1 VTSVVERYKDRT
13 SLYTFSHQWNLAWV
27 FCSNKGTSEYD
38 KLLKNQVKCTL
49 LAYNIIRQQGA
60 DAKITYGHFCNYR
73 RDSAEGRSVTPLYY
87 TVKQFPFG
95 PSFIIRQF
103 VETGNRD
110 FLDLMKTTY
119 MFYGCYTDSVDG
131 ITPTYVD
138 ARAGGAV
145 EALYDASL
153 NIKGKVYRYRDYIQ
167 EILVN
172 PITISGNWCFNI
184 KRSYGEEE
192 QAKFLGD
199 SIANILE
206 AKKHGV
212 PITCI
217 LANLLDKNEDSSG
230 YAFDRW
236 LFVPEGLYKMR
247 GEIDPLRRGPTTWAV
262 AYDRKQAADTYQ
274 RIASQRK

>member
-1 VTSVVERYKDRT
+1 MTSVVERYKDRT
-13 SLYTFSHQWNLAWV
+13 SLYTFGHQWNLAWV
-27 FCSNKGTSEYD
+27 FCSNKGTYEYD
-38 KLLKNQVKCTL
+38 KLL
-49 LAYNIIRQQGA
+49 
-60 DAKITYGHFCNYR
+60 
-73 RDSAEGRSVTPLYY
+73 
-87 TVKQFPFG
+87 
-95 PSFIIRQF
+95 
-103 VETGNRD
+103 
-110 FLDLMKTTY
+110 
-119 MFYGCYTDSVDG
+119 
-131 ITPTYVD
+131 
-138 ARAGGAV
+138 V

-153 NIKGKVYRYRDYIQ
+153 NIKGKVYRYQDYIQ

-199 SIANILE
+199 SIASILE

-247 GEIDPLRRGPTTWAV
+247 GEIDSLRRGPTTWAV